1 MSQPEKLPE
10 TMKAVQYREVGA
22 APEVVEIP
30 VPRPGP
36 GEVLLKVTAAGVC
49 HSDIAVMSWTAE
61 QLPFPLP
68 LTLG

>member
-10 TMKAVQYREVGA
+10 TMKAVQYREVGT

-36 GEVLLKVTAAGVC
+36 GEVL
-49 HSDIAVMSWTAE
+49 
-61 QLPFPLP
+61 
-68 LTLG
+68 